1 MRFREIYE
9 YIATTPGNTNKTILK
24 QMVDAYVTDSQ
35 NGLANYTID
44 ATIADSVDLLGKKA
58 SDLQRDIVIDDGKVT
73 GTLKYVTGFT
83 GFSGAVEEQ
92 SGYYI
97 VLHFEHDDA
106 DTIKVGGVTLDSDGL
121 HIIRIQNPVKRADRK
136 IKVELE
142 DESESLT
149 YVDYIDLSDLDFE

>member
-1 MRFREIYE
+1 MRFREVWE
-9 YIATTPGNTNKTILK
+9 YIQQTPGNTNKSILK
-24 QMVDAYVTDSQ
+24 QMIDEYNTSQ
-35 NGLANYTID
+35 SNALANYTID
-44 ATIADSVDLLGKKA
+44 TDIADSVDLLGKKA
-58 SDLQRDIVIDDGKVT
+58 SDLQKDMVIDDGKVY

-83 GFSGAVEEQ
+83 GFGGADEQ

-121 HIIRIQNPVKRADRK
+121 HIIRIQKPVKNPNRK

-142 DESESLT
+142 DTSESLT